1 MEKSLAEAKAKVETL
16 PPKKRLVAMS
26 VVGAVGAGVPIVLT
40 ELLKSQPNWVKSVI
54 GAGLAF
60 WLYNRVGKSTTSP

>member
-1 MEKSLAEAKAKVETL
+1 MESLTGTRAKVEAL
-16 PPKKRLVAMS
+16 PPRKRLVAMS
-26 VVGAVGAGVPIVLT
+26 VVGAVGAGAPIVLT